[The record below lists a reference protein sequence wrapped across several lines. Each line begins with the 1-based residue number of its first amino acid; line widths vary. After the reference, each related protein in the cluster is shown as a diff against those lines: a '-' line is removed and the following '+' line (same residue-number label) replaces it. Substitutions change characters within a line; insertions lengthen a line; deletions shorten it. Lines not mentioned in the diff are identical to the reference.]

1 MGSSVSS
8 HSSTSD
14 ESDDEN
20 PGGKKMRNEYM
31 GFWMMSFNKIMI
43 TNCEKELCWQY
54 CR

>member
-8 HSSTSD
+8 HSSTCD

-31 GFWMMSFNKIMI
+31 GFWMMNFNYDNKCCCLKCFWV
-43 TNCEKELCWQY
+43 CEI
-54 CR
+54 

>member
-31 GFWMMSFNKIMI
+31 GQWMMSL
-43 TNCEKELCWQY
+43 TNAAV
-54 CR
+54 